1 MKGIGSDAGEVLG
14 GVRFSNKEENNVFMR
29 EFPKLR
35 REWVCLPAAG
45 VAKQLQKCT

>member
-1 MKGIGSDAGEVLG
+1 MTGIGSNAEKVLG
-14 GVRFSNKEENNVFMR
+14 GVRFRNEEENYVFMR

-35 REWVCLPAAG
+35 SEWVCLPAAG